1 MVIIYSLK
9 IRIKLLIIFCIISV
23 SAVTIISVANYI
35 VIRDEITKDILE
47 RLDAIATIEKSRI
60 SNSIQR
66 NYDMLSVNSA
76 RPNAITSL
84 DNYNKYGDKAELE
97 KVTSPITSAKN
108 SLSEFKRISILNT
121 NGTIVTSTDKDRIG
135 INSADEE
142 FFIKASAGLRYQD
155 FFLDH
160 DGNLEVILA
169 APLYLDNNLVGVM
182 SVVTEPESIFVN
194 DKFIGLG
201 STGEFYLAKKDEN
214 GDTLFITPTRFD
226 PNAALQKT
234 ILKTVTPMIA
244 HEAVSAHEGL
254 LVNMSDYRGVPVLAA
269 TRYIE
274 EMNWG
279 LVVKMDQDEAYKP
292 LDNIRNYSILG
303 IFLTLAITILAS
315 IFLARTIS
323 NPIIKIQKETRR
335 ITEGNLKEKI
345 QIKGD
350 DEIADLAKSF
360 NVMTESLTKSINRL
374 AAAELDRLRL
384 EEFNKTDKLKKEFSA
399 MVTHELKTPLVPIL
413 GYCKMLKTSMLGTLS
428 HEQTNAIDT
437 IEKNAKR
444 LEELIRDIMNV
455 RKLDMDE
462 MKFLFE
468 NLSLDEF
475 FDNLDSSYKKILKE
489 RQIEFATKLSAKN
502 IVIHTDKVR
511 LRQVLDNL
519 ISNSTKFVS
528 EKDGLIEVGGYQEK
542 DSLILYVKDN
552 GIGIPKDKQNDLF
565 KKFYQIDTSMTRPV
579 GGTGLGLAIS
589 KGIMEKLGGAI
600 WVESDGK
607 TGTIFYMKLPLVE
620 YTEYSNAL

>member
-1 MVIIYSLK
+1 MK

-66 NYDMLSVNSA
+66 NYDMMSVNSA

-142 FFIKASAGLRYQD
+142 FFIKASAGVRYQD

-201 STGEFYLAKKDEN
+201 STGEFYLVKKDEN
-214 GDTLFITPTRFD
+214 GNTLFITPTRFD

-234 ILKTVTPMIA
+234 ILKTDNPRIA
-244 HEAVSAHEGL
+244 HEAVSAHEAL
-254 LVNMSDYRGVPVLAA
+254 FVDLSDYRGVPALAA

-279 LVVKMDQDEAYKP
+279 LVVKIDRDEAYKP
-292 LDNIRNYSILG
+292 LDNIRNYSIAG

-335 ITEGNLKEKI
+335 ISEGNLKEKI

-384 EEFNKTDKLKKEFSA
+384 EDFKKTDKLKKEFSA

-413 GYCKMLKTSMLGTLS
+413 GYCKMLKTSMLGMLS

-437 IEKNAKR
+437 VEKNAKR
-444 LEELIRDIMNV
+444 LEELIMDIMDV

-489 RQIEFATKLSAKN
+489 KQIEFATKLSAKN
-502 IVIHTDKVR
+502 IVIRTDKVR

-552 GIGIPKDKQNDLF
+552 GIGITKDKQSDLF